1 MILLNNTNNESFMDE
16 NDIRKIDN
24 KLTMFSNMYNIGDH
38 GENIYSIPIYRDD
51 EGDMILQIG
60 IKSGTGYNVSI
71 NLAFIEIEK
80 SDYSYREN
88 ASIYR
93 AFKKLEK
100 YRTALLEAID
110 EAISDKSKFGTCIIT
125 IGDPDLEAENYNIKT
140 SYVDG
145 TTEKK

>member
-71 NLAFIEIEK
+71 KIG
-80 SDYSYREN
+80 
-88 ASIYR
+88 R
-93 AFKKLEK
+93 AH
-100 YRTALLEAID
+100 
-110 EAISDKSKFGTCIIT
+110 
-125 IGDPDLEAENYNIKT
+125 
-140 SYVDG
+140 V
-145 TTEKK
+145 